1 MARNP
6 IHPGEILTDELADLN
21 LSAAELA
28 RQIEV
33 PPNRISQILAG
44 KRTISADTADFFVRP
59 PPRLAFLQLE
69 AEEMHELGAPR
80 LDRREANAAYRNVG
94 QINPDQPLPIVGRF
108 GDGLPLQ

>member
-6 IHPGEILTDELADLN
+6 IHPGEILTDELAELN

-44 KRTISADTADFFVRP
+44 KRNISADTALRLGRYFGTTPDFWINLQKTYELDLARAEIGHEVERLPQRERVSRP
-59 PPRLAFLQLE
+59 
-69 AEEMHELGAPR
+69 
-80 LDRREANAAYRNVG
+80 
-94 QINPDQPLPIVGRF
+94 
-108 GDGLPLQ
+108 